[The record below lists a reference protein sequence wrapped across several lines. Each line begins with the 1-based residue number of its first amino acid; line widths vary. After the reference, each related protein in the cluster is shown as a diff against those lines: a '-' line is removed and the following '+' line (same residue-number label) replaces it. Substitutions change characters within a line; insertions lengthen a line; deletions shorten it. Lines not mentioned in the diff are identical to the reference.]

1 MKKQEKKK
9 DNFINNQDKF
19 DMSKCINTNA
29 IDKLSNKD
37 LKKVLKILSKIK

>member
-9 DNFINNQDKF
+9 DNFINNQGKF

-29 IDKLSNKD
+29 IDKLNSKD